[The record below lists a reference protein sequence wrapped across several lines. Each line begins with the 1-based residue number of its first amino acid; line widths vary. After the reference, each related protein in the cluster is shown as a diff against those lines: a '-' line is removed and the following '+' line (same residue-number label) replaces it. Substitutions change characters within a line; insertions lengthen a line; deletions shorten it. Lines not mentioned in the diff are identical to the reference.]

1 MVKAVFFDVDGTLVS
16 FKTHRVPVSALE
28 AIRNVRERGVKVF
41 VATGRPMTFL
51 NAVEE
56 VDYDGVISTNG
67 AYIVEKGGHVI
78 YKNPISKDDIL
89 RLTDYAYANPLPMM
103 LVSENR
109 LMGHGFE
116 DADKSVHDVFKLV
129 NMPLPPPFNISEA
142 KNMDILQV
150 VAFFTK
156 EREDMI
162 MGKVL
167 KGCDA
172 YRWHPAFADCIP
184 HGVSKATGID
194 MVCRHYGISLEQTM
208 AFGDGGNDMEMLRH
222 VGVGVAMGNAAD
234 EVKESADIV
243 TLSVDEDGVAKALKR
258 VLG

>member
-1 MVKAVFFDVDGTLVS
+1 MVKAIFFDVDGTLVS
-16 FKTHRVPVSALE
+16 FKTHRVPDSALE
-28 AIRNVRERGVKVF
+28 AIRKARERGVKVF

-51 NAVEE
+51 DTVED

-67 AYIVEKGGHVI
+67 AYIVEKGGGVI
-78 YKNPISKDDIL
+78 YKHPISKEDIQ
-89 RLTDYAYANPLPMM
+89 RMTDYAHTHSLPMF

-109 LMGHGFE
+109 LVGHGFE
-116 DADKSVHDVFKLV
+116 DADESVHEVFKLV
-129 NMPLPPPFNISEA
+129 DMPLPPEFDISEA
-142 KNMDILQV
+142 KDMDILQV

-156 EREDMI
+156 EQEDMI

-167 KGCDA
+167 MGCDA

-184 HGVSKATGID
+184 HGVSKAVGID
-194 MVCRHYGISLEQTM
+194 VVCRHYGIPLEQTM
-208 AFGDGGNDMEMLRH
+208 AFGDGGNDIEMLRH

-234 EVKESADIV
+234 EVKAAADIV
-243 TLSVDEDGVAKALKR
+243 TLSVDEDGVAKALEQ